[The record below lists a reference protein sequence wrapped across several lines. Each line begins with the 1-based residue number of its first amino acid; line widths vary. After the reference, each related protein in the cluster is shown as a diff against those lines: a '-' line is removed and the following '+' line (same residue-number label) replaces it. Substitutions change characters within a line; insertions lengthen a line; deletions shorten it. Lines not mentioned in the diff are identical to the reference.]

1 MNKII
6 LVLFVFSAISCS
18 EIKKKNSYEIIESKD
33 GNIQSL
39 TLKVSS
45 IDADSVRI
53 SFFENGTIDS
63 IAFIKNDQLH
73 GYLYLFSPFGDLMAQ
88 FNHKDDLRDGYA
100 FVYYE
105 SGFIQHFRPYKN
117 GKKAGWGAD
126 YYDSAGFIQAVAVY
140 NDEGQCFF
148 KREFAPSGEIL
159 STEGEQT
166 YGKYY

>member
-1 MNKII
+1 MYKII
-6 LVLFVFSAISCS
+6 LFLFVCSVISCA

-63 IAFIKNDQLH
+63 IVFIKNDHFH
-73 GYLYLFSPFGDLMAQ
+73 GYLYSFSPYGHLMEQ
-88 FNHKDDLRDGYA
+88 ISHKDGLRDGYA
-100 FVYYE
+100 FVHYE